1 MNPFVNVDM
10 GTWQE
15 KRPWTWSLTFIQE
28 VVESEEESDGIG
40 YIFQEAHFEK
50 SVNNGIKE
58 GKAGGMK
65 ATVIIHRRKKE
76 DLN

>member
-1 MNPFVNVDM
+1 M
-10 GTWQE
+10 
-15 KRPWTWSLTFIQE
+15 
-28 VVESEEESDGIG
+28 ESEEGSDVIG
-40 YIFQEAHFEK
+40 YVFHEAHFEK

-65 ATVIIHRRKKE
+65 ATVIIHRRQKE